1 VVFGTPKKQV
11 EIGGHEDHIGSPV
24 DVDYQDGYYTNYAT
38 PRRRTRSSTKSS
50 PVKPKMPV
58 KVSKVSKVSKES
70 PKKGKSS
77 RVKTKV
83 AVKKDVEKTAISKA
97 AKTRVPK
104 KGQRKEQKKK
114 LVEPQSDPDDLIEED
129 NAIEEKIIS
138 SEEGKIQ
145 ISRLPTTSQRLTAL
159 DIVIHTLRG
168 ASNPRIREFHE
179 LNDEHLRE
187 ILDLNMVNNHY
198 AYQINDSK
206 LDKQALRAEIL
217 GIRKE
222 ISSYNAQLGQLRNEY
237 AEIRQLV
244 MMKWKLKH
252 KRTVNHR
259 DGIMPKL
266 NKLNQVLDPGWNLMD
281 KLKAL
286 NEKLRAVDSSMSYN

>member
-1 VVFGTPKKQV
+1 VVFGTPKRQA
-11 EIGGHEDHIGSPV
+11 EISGHEDRIGSPV
-24 DVDYQDGYYTNYAT
+24 DRDVDYQDGYYTNYVT

-50 PVKPKMPV
+50 PVKPNTTM
-58 KVSKVSKVSKES
+58 KVSKISKGSKASKASKES
-70 PKKGKSS
+70 PKKRKSPY
-77 RVKTKV
+77 VKTK
-83 AVKKDVEKTAISKA
+83 AAAKKDVEETAISKA

-104 KGQRKEQKKK
+104 KGQKKK
-114 LVEPQSDPDDLIEED
+114 LVEPQSDPDDHE
-129 NAIEEKIIS
+129 EEKIIS
-138 SEEGKIQ
+138 REEGKIQ

-159 DIVIHTLRG
+159 DIVIHTLKG
-168 ASNPRIREFHE
+168 ASNPRIHEFHE
-179 LNDEHLRE
+179 LNYEHLRE

-217 GIRKE
+217 RIRKE

-252 KRTVNHR
+252 KRTVSDR
-259 DGIMPKL
+259 DGIMSKL